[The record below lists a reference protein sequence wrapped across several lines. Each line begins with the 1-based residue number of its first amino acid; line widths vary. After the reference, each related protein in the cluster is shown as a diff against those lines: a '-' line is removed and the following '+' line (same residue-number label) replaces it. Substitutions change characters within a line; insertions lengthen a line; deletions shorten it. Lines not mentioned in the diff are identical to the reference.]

1 MEAVLGHYNVRLRRV
16 NQHALRGL
24 CPLPTHSS
32 EKSKESFGVDTRK
45 NIWACQSNSCS
56 AARQGKKG
64 GNVLDF
70 VSIMERSS
78 IRDAAIKLQEWF
90 GAPQPSSKIQEG
102 STEPETKRVAEKRGE
117 SADGEINKPLTFA
130 LKDVDPRHAYL
141 QQRGVDEA
149 TAKHFGVG
157 FFPGRGMMSGR
168 VVVPIHNERGELI
181 AYAGRAI
188 DASEP
193 KYKLPVGFKKSA
205 VLFNLHRVLAN
216 NSRQDV
222 VIIVEG
228 FFDCLKV
235 WQSGSQNVLALMG
248 STISEEQIKLL
259 HPFQKILLL
268 LDGDQ
273 AGREGSAATA
283 KQLLYSHF
291 LKMIALPDGVQPD
304 RLSSEE
310 IQDLLK

>member
-1 MEAVLGHYNVRLRRV
+1 MESLLTRYNVRLRRV
-16 NQHALRGL
+16 NQHSLRGL

-32 EKSKESFGVDTRK
+32 EKSKESFGVDTGK
-45 NIWACQSNSCS
+45 NIWACQSNSCA

-70 VSIMERSS
+70 VSIMECTS
-78 IRDAAIKLQEWF
+78 IRDAARKLQEWF
-90 GAPQPSSKIQEG
+90 GAPQPSSKIEDR
-102 STEPETKRVAEKRGE
+102 STASGIKRVAEKRGE
-117 SADGEINKPLTFA
+117 SAEREINKPLTFA
-130 LKDVDPRHAYL
+130 LKDVDPTQAYV
-141 QQRGVDEA
+141 QQRGINEE
-149 TAKHFGVG
+149 TAKTFGVG

-168 VVVPIHNERGELI
+168 VVIPIHNERGELI

-222 VIIVEG
+222 VILVEG

-235 WQSGSQNVLALMG
+235 WQSGNQNVIALMG
-248 STISEEQIKLL
+248 YSISEEQVKLL

-268 LDGDQ
+268 LDGDH
-273 AGREGSAATA
+273 AGREGSAAVA
-283 KQLLYSHF
+283 NQLLRSHF
-291 LKMIALPDGVQPD
+291 VKIIALPDGVQPD

-310 IQDLLK
+310 IQTLLK